1 MIIDLERFIDEEKK
15 YWTELETILDKLE
28 RDPLK
33 KMNLSEIKRFHYLY
47 QRTSSDLARVMGFS
61 AETEIRRY
69 LESLIGHAYAEVHE
83 LREKP
88 HRFSPLR
95 WFFQVFP
102 QTFRQHM
109 RAFMLA
115 LGITAF
121 GFAIG
126 GVAVSIDKEAK
137 RVILPFS
144 HLQID
149 PSKRVA
155 YEEKAGATK
164 DRLKGKKATF
174 SAFLMT
180 HNTRVS
186 LFTFAM
192 GFTWGIGTVLLLF
205 YNGIIL
211 GATALDFVHA
221 GQSTFLLGW
230 LLPHG
235 AIEIPAILVAGQA
248 GFILAGALIGWGRR
262 ISLKKRLRT
271 VAPELVTLLG
281 GLAVM
286 LIFAGIVEAFFSQ
299 VHEPI
304 IPYDAKIL
312 FGVLELM
319 ALMLFFGLSGK
330 SKERLDAKDEHPSH

>member
-15 YWTELETILDKLE
+15 YWMELETILDKLD

-69 LESLIGHAYAEVHE
+69 LESLVGHAYAEVHE
-83 LREKP
+83 LRGKP
-88 HRFSPLR
+88 HGFSPLH
-95 WFFQVFP
+95 WFFRIFP
-102 QTFRQHM
+102 QTFRQHIH
-109 RAFMLA
+109 AFVLA
-115 LGITAF
+115 LVITVF

-126 GVAVSIDKEAK
+126 GVAVSIDREAK

-155 YEEKAGATK
+155 YEEKVGATK

-205 YNGIIL
+205 YNGVIL
-211 GATALDFVHA
+211 GATALDFVQA
-221 GQSTFLLGW
+221 GESTFLLGW

-235 AIEIPAILVAGQA
+235 AIEIPAIMLAGQA

-262 ISLKKRLRT
+262 ISLKKRLRK

-299 VHEPI
+299 YHEPV
-304 IPYDAKIL
+304 IPYDAKIV
-312 FGVLELM
+312 FGVLELT
-319 ALMLFFGLSGK
+319 ALILFFGLSGK
-330 SKERLDAKDEHPSH
+330 AKEKLDEKD

>member
-1 MIIDLERFIDEEKK
+1 
-15 YWTELETILDKLE
+15 
-28 RDPLK
+28 
-33 KMNLSEIKRFHYLY
+33 
-47 QRTSSDLARVMGFS
+47 MGFS

-69 LESLIGHAYAEVHE
+69 LESLVGHAYAEVHE

-88 HRFSPLR
+88 HRFSLLR
-95 WFFQVFP
+95 WFFHVFP

-109 RAFMLA
+109 RAFVLA
-115 LGITAF
+115 LVITAF
-121 GFAIG
+121 GFTMG
-126 GVAVSIDKEAK
+126 GIAVTIDREAK

-271 VAPELVTLLG
+271 VAPKLVTLLC

-299 VHEPI
+299 YHEPV
-304 IPYDAKIL
+304 IPYDAKII
-312 FGVLELM
+312 FGALELI
-319 ALMLFFGLSGK
+319 ALILFFGLSGK
-330 SKERLDAKDEHPSH
+330 SKEKLDAKD

>member
-1 MIIDLERFIDEEKK
+1 MIIDLERFVEEEKR
-15 YWTELETILDKLE
+15 YWTELESILDKMD
-28 RDPLK
+28 RDPFK

-61 AETEIRRY
+61 TETEIRRY
-69 LESLIGHAYAEVHE
+69 LESLVGHAYAEVHE
-83 LREKP
+83 LRGKLS
-88 HRFSPLR
+88 RFSALH
-95 WFFQVFP
+95 WFFEVFP
-102 QTFRQHM
+102 QTFRRHIQ
-109 RAFMLA
+109 AFLLA

-126 GVAVSIDKEAK
+126 GIAISIDREAK
-137 RVILPFS
+137 TVILPFS
-144 HLQID
+144 HLQMD

-155 YEEKAGATK
+155 YEEEIGAAK

-192 GFTWGIGTVLLLF
+192 GFTWGMGTVVLLF

-211 GATALDFVHA
+211 GAVAVDFIRA

-235 AIEIPAILVAGQA
+235 AIEIPAIVLAGQA
-248 GFILAGALIGWGRR
+248 GFILAGALIGWGQR
-262 ISLKKRLRT
+262 ISFKNRLRT
-271 VAPELVTLLG
+271 VAPELVTLLC
-281 GLAVM
+281 GLAIM
-286 LIFAGIVEAFFSQ
+286 LVWAGIVEAFLSQ
-299 VHEPI
+299 YHEPV
-304 IPYDAKIL
+304 IPYHAKII
-312 FGVLELM
+312 FGSLELSV
-319 ALMLFFGLSGK
+319 LIVFFGFLGK
-330 SKERLDAKDEHPSH
+330 SKEKSNGKN

>member
-1 MIIDLERFIDEEKK
+1 MIIDLQRFIDEEKK
-15 YWTELETILDKLE
+15 YWTELESALDQLD
-28 RDPLK
+28 RDPIK
-33 KMNLSEIKRFHYLY
+33 KMGLPEIKRFHYLY
-47 QRTSSDLARVMGFS
+47 QRTSSDLARVMGLS

-69 LESLIGHAYAEVHE
+69 LESLVGRAYAEVHE
-83 LREKP
+83 IREKS
-88 HRFSPLR
+88 HRFSPLH
-95 WFFQVFP
+95 WFFEVFP
-102 QTFRQHM
+102 RTFRQHI
-109 RAFMLA
+109 RAFVLA

-126 GVAVSIDKEAK
+126 GVAIGIDKEAK
-137 RVILPFS
+137 SVILPFP

-155 YEEKAGATK
+155 YEEKTGATK
-164 DRLKGKKATF
+164 DRLSGVKATF

-211 GATALDFVHA
+211 GAVTLDFIHA
-221 GQSTFLLGW
+221 GQAAFLFGW

-235 AIEIPAILVAGQA
+235 VIEIPAIIVAGQA

-281 GLAVM
+281 GLAIM
-286 LIFAGIVEAFFSQ
+286 LIWAGIVEAFFSQ
-299 VHEPI
+299 YHEPV
-304 IPYDAKIL
+304 IPYHAKMA
-312 FGVLELM
+312 FGAVELI
-319 ALMLFFGLSGK
+319 ALILFFGFSGK
-330 SKERLDAKDEHPSH
+330 SKEQPHAKD

>member
-1 MIIDLERFIDEEKK
+1 
-15 YWTELETILDKLE
+15 
-28 RDPLK
+28 
-33 KMNLSEIKRFHYLY
+33 
-47 QRTSSDLARVMGFS
+47 MGFS

-69 LESLIGHAYAEVHE
+69 LESLVGHAYAEVHE

-88 HRFSPLR
+88 HRFSPLH
-95 WFFQVFP
+95 WFFHVFP

-109 RAFMLA
+109 RAFVLA
-115 LGITAF
+115 LLITAF

-126 GVAVSIDKEAK
+126 GIAVSIDTEAK
-137 RVILPFS
+137 RIILPFS
-144 HLQID
+144 HLQMD

-192 GFTWGIGTVLLLF
+192 GFSWGIGTILLLF

-211 GATALDFVHA
+211 GAIALDFVHA

-235 AIEIPAILVAGQA
+235 AIEIPAILLAGQA

-262 ISLKKRLRT
+262 ISLKKRLRM
-271 VAPELVTLLG
+271 VAPELVTLLY

-286 LIFAGIVEAFFSQ
+286 LICAGIVEAFFSQ
-299 VHEPI
+299 YHEPV
-304 IPYDAKIL
+304 IPYGAKII
-312 FGVLELM
+312 FGVLELI
-319 ALMLFFGLSGK
+319 ALILFLGFSGK
-330 SKERLDAKDEHPSH
+330 SKEKLDGKD

>member
-1 MIIDLERFIDEEKK
+1 MIIDLQRFIDEEKK
-15 YWTELETILDKLE
+15 YWTELESVLDKLD

-33 KMNLSEIKRFHYLY
+33 KMDLSEIKRFHYLY

-69 LESLIGHAYAEVHE
+69 LESLVGHAYAEVHE
-83 LREKP
+83 LREKSR
-88 HRFSPLR
+88 RFSPLH
-95 WFFQVFP
+95 WFFEIFP

-109 RAFMLA
+109 RAFVLA
-115 LGITAF
+115 VGITAF

-126 GVAVSIDKEAK
+126 GVAISIDKEAK
-137 RVILPFS
+137 SVILPFS

-155 YEEKAGATK
+155 YEEKTGAIK
-164 DRLKGKKATF
+164 DRLTGRKATF

-192 GFTWGIGTVLLLF
+192 GFTWGIGTVILLF

-211 GATALDFVHA
+211 GATALDFIHA

-235 AIEIPAILVAGQA
+235 AIEIPAIVLAGQA

-271 VAPELVTLLG
+271 VAPELVTLLC
-281 GLAVM
+281 GLAMM
-286 LIFAGIVEAFFSQ
+286 LIWAGIVEAFFSQ
-299 VHEPI
+299 YHEPV
-304 IPYDAKIL
+304 IPYGAKII
-312 FGVLELM
+312 FGIIELIVLI
-319 ALMLFFGLSGK
+319 LFFGLSGK
-330 SKERLDAKDEHPSH
+330 SKEKPYGKD

>member
-1 MIIDLERFIDEEKK
+1 MIIDLERFMHEEKR
-15 YWTELETILDKLE
+15 YWTELETILDKLD
-28 RDPLK
+28 RDPLR
-33 KMNLSEIKRFHYLY
+33 KMNLLEIKRFHYLY

-69 LESLIGHAYAEVHE
+69 LESLVGHAYAEVHE

-88 HRFSPLR
+88 HRFSLLY
-95 WFFQVFP
+95 WFFQFFP

-109 RAFMLA
+109 HAFVLA
-115 LGITAF
+115 LSITAL

-126 GVAVSIDKEAK
+126 GVAISIDREAK
-137 RVILPFS
+137 KVILPSS

-155 YEEKAGATK
+155 YEEKVGATK
-164 DRLKGKKATF
+164 DRLKGVKATL
-174 SAFLMT
+174 SAFYMT
-180 HNTRVS
+180 HNIRVS

-192 GFTWGIGTVLLLF
+192 GFTWGIGTVVLLF

-211 GATALDFVHA
+211 GAAALDFIHA
-221 GQSTFLLGW
+221 GQSAFLLGW

-235 AIEIPAILVAGQA
+235 AIEIPAILLAGQA
-248 GFILAGALIGWGRR
+248 GFILAGALIGWGKR

-286 LIFAGIVEAFFSQ
+286 LIWAGIVEAFFSQ
-299 VHEPI
+299 YHEPI
-304 IPYDAKIL
+304 IPYNAKII
-312 FGVLELM
+312 FGVIELI
-319 ALMLFFGLSGK
+319 ALILFFGLSGK
-330 SKERLDAKDEHPSH
+330 SLGKLYGKD

>member
-1 MIIDLERFIDEEKK
+1 MIIDLEHFIDEEKR
-15 YWTELETILDKLE
+15 YWTELETILDKLD

-69 LESLIGHAYAEVHE
+69 LESLVGHAYAEVHE

-88 HRFSPLR
+88 HRFSPLH
-95 WFFQVFP
+95 WFFHVFP

-109 RAFMLA
+109 RAFVLA
-115 LGITAF
+115 LLITAF

-126 GVAVSIDKEAK
+126 GIAVSIDTQAK
-137 RVILPFS
+137 RAILPFS

-211 GATALDFVHA
+211 GAIALDFVRA

-235 AIEIPAILVAGQA
+235 AIEIPAILLAGQA

-262 ISLKKRLRT
+262 ISLKKRLRRI
-271 VAPELVTLLG
+271 VPELVTLLY

-286 LIFAGIVEAFFSQ
+286 LICAAIVEAFFSQ
-299 VHEPI
+299 YHEPV
-304 IPYDAKIL
+304 IPYDAKIII
-312 FGVLELM
+312 GVLELI
-319 ALMLFFGLSGK
+319 ALILFFGFSGK
-330 SKERLDAKDEHPSH
+330 SKEKLDGKD

>member
-1 MIIDLERFIDEEKK
+1 MIIDLQRFIDEEKK
-15 YWTELETILDKLE
+15 YWTELESVLDKLD

-33 KMNLSEIKRFHYLY
+33 KMDLSEIKRFHYLY

-69 LESLIGHAYAEVHE
+69 LESLVGHAYAEVHE
-83 LREKP
+83 LREKSR
-88 HRFSPLR
+88 RFSPLH
-95 WFFQVFP
+95 WFFEIFP

-109 RAFMLA
+109 RAFVLA

-126 GVAVSIDKEAK
+126 GVAISIDKEAK
-137 RVILPFS
+137 SVILPFS

-155 YEEKAGATK
+155 YEEKTGAIK
-164 DRLKGKKATF
+164 DRLTGRKATF

-192 GFTWGIGTVLLLF
+192 GFTWGIGTVILLF

-211 GATALDFVHA
+211 GATALDFIHA

-235 AIEIPAILVAGQA
+235 AIEIPAIVLAGQA

-271 VAPELVTLLG
+271 VAPELVTLLC
-281 GLAVM
+281 GLAMM
-286 LIFAGIVEAFFSQ
+286 LIWAGIVEAFFSQ
-299 VHEPI
+299 YHEPV
-304 IPYDAKIL
+304 IPYDAKII
-312 FGVLELM
+312 FGVIELIV
-319 ALMLFFGLSGK
+319 LILFFGLSGK
-330 SKERLDAKDEHPSH
+330 SKEKPYGKD

>member
-1 MIIDLERFIDEEKK
+1 MIIDLERFIHEEKT
-15 YWTELETILDKLE
+15 YWTELETILDKLD

-69 LESLIGHAYAEVHE
+69 LESLVGHAYAEVHE

-88 HRFSPLR
+88 HRFSPLH
-95 WFFQVFP
+95 WFFHVFP

-109 RAFMLA
+109 RAFVLA
-115 LGITAF
+115 LLITAF

-126 GVAVSIDKEAK
+126 GIAVSIDTEAK

-144 HLQID
+144 HLQVD
-149 PSKRVA
+149 PSKRVD

-180 HNTRVS
+180 HNTKVS

-192 GFTWGIGTVLLLF
+192 GFSWGIGTVVLLF

-221 GQSTFLLGW
+221 GKSMFLLGW

-235 AIEIPAILVAGQA
+235 AIEIPAILLAGQA
-248 GFILAGALIGWGRR
+248 GFILAGALIGWGRS

-271 VAPELVTLLG
+271 VAPELVTLLY

-299 VHEPI
+299 YHEPV
-304 IPYDAKIL
+304 IPYDAKIII
-312 FGVLELM
+312 GVLEVI
-319 ALMLFFGLSGK
+319 ALILFFGFSGK
-330 SKERLDAKDEHPSH
+330 SKEKLDGKD

>member
-1 MIIDLERFIDEEKK
+1 MIIDLERFLNEGKR
-15 YWTELETILDKLE
+15 YWTELESILDKLD

-33 KMNLSEIKRFHYLY
+33 KMNLLEVKRFHYLY
-47 QRTSSDLARVMGFS
+47 QRTSCDLARVTGFS

-69 LESLIGHAYAEVHE
+69 LESLVGRAYAEVHE

-88 HRFSPLR
+88 YRFSPLT

-102 QTFRQHM
+102 QTFRQHLP
-109 RAFMLA
+109 AFVLA

-126 GVAVSIDKEAK
+126 GIAISIDREAK
-137 RVILPFS
+137 TVLLPFS
-144 HLQID
+144 HLQMD
-149 PSKRVA
+149 PSDRVA
-155 YEEKAGATK
+155 HEERTGAEK
-164 DRLKGKKATF
+164 DRLAGKKATF

-192 GFTWGIGTVLLLF
+192 GFTWGIGTVILLF
-205 YNGIIL
+205 YNGILL

-235 AIEIPAILVAGQA
+235 AIEVPAIVLAGQA

-262 ISLKKRLRT
+262 VSFKKRLRT
-271 VAPELVTLLG
+271 VAPELVTLLC
-281 GLAVM
+281 GLAIM
-286 LIFAGIVEAFFSQ
+286 LVWAGIVEAFFSQ
-299 VHEPI
+299 YHEPV
-304 IPYDAKIL
+304 IPYDAKII
-312 FGVLELM
+312 FGTVELT
-319 ALMLFFGLSGK
+319 ALILFFGLSGK
-330 SKERLDAKDEHPSH
+330 SKERLHGKD

>member
-1 MIIDLERFIDEEKK
+1 MIIDLQRFIDEEKK
-15 YWTELETILDKLE
+15 YWTELESVLDKLN

-33 KMNLSEIKRFHYLY
+33 RMNLSEIKRFHYLY

-69 LESLIGHAYAEVHE
+69 LESLVGHAYAEVHE
-83 LREKP
+83 LREKS

-95 WFFQVFP
+95 WFFEIFP

-109 RAFMLA
+109 RAFVFSLA
-115 LGITAF
+115 ITAL

-126 GVAVSIDKEAK
+126 GMATSIDKEAK
-137 RVILPFS
+137 SVILPFS

-149 PSKRVA
+149 PAKRVA
-155 YEEKAGATK
+155 YEEKTGAVK
-164 DRLKGKKATF
+164 DRLTGKKATF

-180 HNTRVS
+180 HNIRVS

-192 GFTWGIGTVLLLF
+192 GFTWGIGTVILLF

-211 GATALDFVHA
+211 GAVALDFIHA
-221 GQSTFLLGW
+221 RQSAFLLGW

-235 AIEIPAILVAGQA
+235 AIEIPAIVLAGQA
-248 GFILAGALIGWGRR
+248 GFILAGALIGWGQR

-271 VAPELVTLLG
+271 IAPELVTLLC
-281 GLAVM
+281 GLAIM
-286 LIFAGIVEAFFSQ
+286 LIWAGIVEAFFSQ
-299 VHEPI
+299 YHEPI
-304 IPYDAKIL
+304 IPYNAKII
-312 FGVLELM
+312 FGVMELF
-319 ALMLFFGLSGK
+319 ALILFFGLSGK
-330 SKERLDAKDEHPSH
+330 SSGKPYGKD